1 MTSDTDTKK
10 VLDIHR
16 RMIDKTVRVM
26 EGSYTWIGKVIDV
39 VDTENFLV
47 KRNRDSEPKKINMFD
62 IRSL

>member
-1 MTSDTDTKK
+1 MTSDTDTNK

-39 VDTENFLV
+39 ADTENFLV

>member
-26 EGSYTWIGKVIDV
+26 DGSYTWIGKVIDV
-39 VDTENFLV
+39 VDAENFLV
-47 KRNRDSEPKKINMFD
+47 KRNRDSEPKKVNMFD

>member
-1 MTSDTDTKK
+1 MTSDTDTNK

-16 RMIDKTVRVM
+16 KMIDKTVRVM

-39 VDTENFLV
+39 VDTDNFLI
-47 KRNRDSEPKKINMFD
+47 KRNKDAEPKKINMFD

>member
-1 MTSDTDTKK
+1 MTSDTDTNK

>member
-62 IRSL
+62 IRYL

>member
-1 MTSDTDTKK
+1 MTSNSDTNK
-10 VLDIHR
+10 VLGIHR
-16 RMIDKTVRVM
+16 RMIDKTVRVL

-47 KRNRDSEPKKINMFD
+47 KRNRDAEPKTINMFD